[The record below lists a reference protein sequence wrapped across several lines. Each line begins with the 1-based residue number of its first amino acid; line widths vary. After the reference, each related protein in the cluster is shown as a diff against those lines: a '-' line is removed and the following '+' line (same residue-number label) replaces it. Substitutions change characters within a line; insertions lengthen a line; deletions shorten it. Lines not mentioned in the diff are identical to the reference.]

1 MAMTNQQLYHAV
13 ENDTTI
19 TKEMTDIFVEFD
31 STASVSTQAELNSL
45 LVKLYERMKTEDIIV
60 EILGDIP
67 CGPGAFK
74 NWVTDTMDDYT
85 AGLFT
90 KAIA

>member
-45 LVKLYERMKTEDIIV
+45 LVKINTD
-60 EILGDIP
+60 
-67 CGPGAFK
+67 CHFK
-74 NWVTDTMDDYT
+74 RHAM
-85 AGLFT
+85 LFLVPPLFQINE
-90 KAIA
+90 K